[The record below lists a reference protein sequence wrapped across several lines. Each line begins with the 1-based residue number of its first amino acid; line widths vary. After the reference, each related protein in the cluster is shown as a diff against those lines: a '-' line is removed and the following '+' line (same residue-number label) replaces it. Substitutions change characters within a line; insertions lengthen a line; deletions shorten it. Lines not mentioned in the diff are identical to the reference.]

1 MYVINQTDNS
11 GKQSWKMKQLRTE
24 AFKLLSHNNAIKKI
38 GERN

>member
-11 GKQSWKMKQLRTE
+11 GKQSWKMKKFECLSPQL
-24 AFKLLSHNNAIKKI
+24 FSHNNAIKKI